1 MAAEYFLSNAPP
13 AQTRAAERSLLRLDP
28 SLSSSA
34 TLARHVAEARAGAVF
49 ALPPDDAAGAAVAT
63 TTLVACEEGAAAAGG
78 GGVLLVSSARRAVF
92 VASSTAAAAAAG
104 ALAPASGETAD
115 AAIARLFPAAAT
127 DCGLE
132 AVRVAL
138 LAAAQRHVTRSYH
151 GGGAARGGSGSAAE
165 GAKGCEVFFVAPN
178 DSHGAGG
185 FVLVTSVVV
194 ANPRSM
200 WTGQLRARLRVTVPA
215 GDGSAPLCGAELAA
229 ACVSGCRASLDGSL
243 QLRSHYHESG
253 NAQMRQSRAVAAL
266 AVPVPAEAT
275 GAATT
280 AGEAFAAAIVGALAA
295 LEAEVLAGLDDAYE
309 VLGGQALKDMRRVLP
324 VSGKRVNWAA
334 GGGPRMVRSALQAQQ
349 ATKA

>member
-13 AQTRAAERSLLRLDP
+13 AQTRAAERALLRLEP
-28 SLSSSA
+28 TLSSST

-49 ALPPDDAAGAAVAT
+49 ALPSDDSAGAAAT
-63 TTLVACEEGAAAAGG
+63 TTLVACEEGAAAAVG
-78 GGVLLVSSARRAVF
+78 GGVLLVSSARRAAF
-92 VASSTAAAAAAG
+92 VASSTAAAAAG

-151 GGGAARGGSGSAAE
+151 GGGAARGGSCSAAE

-200 WTGQLRARLRVTVPA
+200 WTGQMRARLRITVPS
-215 GDGSAPLCGAELAA
+215 GEGGAPLCGAELAA
-229 ACVSGCRASLDGSL
+229 ACVSGCRASFDGSL

-253 NAQMRQSRAVAAL
+253 NAQMRQLRAIAAL

-295 LEAEVLAGLDDAYE
+295 LEVEVLAGLDDAYE

-334 GGGPRMVRSALQAQQ
+334 GGGARMVRSALQAQQ